1 MDYKLVALSSACV
14 YGTLLISGTIVS
26 LLSSQLHCSKIG
38 VGESFLQG
46 SIFGVIPTIVYALA
60 VIFLMIRKP
69 FSNTLQSFGIPES
82 YSPVL
87 GVGYLVMLACWV
99 SIVNNMH
106 KTIKN
111 VCNPDVNEMTRF
123 KKNLLE
129 KIAEKEREKEENAE
143 KKS

>member
-1 MDYKLVALSSACV
+1 MDYKLLAISSACV
-14 YGTLLISGTIVS
+14 YGTLFISGTIIS

-38 VGESFLQG
+38 WSESFSQG
-46 SIFGVIPTIVYALA
+46 AVFGIMPTIVYAVSA
-60 VIFLMIRKP
+60 IFLMIRKP
-69 FSNTLQSFGIPES
+69 FSNTLQTFGIPEM
-82 YSPVL
+82 YTPVL
-87 GVGYLVMLACWV
+87 GVGYLVMLTCWITV
-99 SIVNNMH
+99 VNNIH
-106 KTIKN
+106 KTTKA